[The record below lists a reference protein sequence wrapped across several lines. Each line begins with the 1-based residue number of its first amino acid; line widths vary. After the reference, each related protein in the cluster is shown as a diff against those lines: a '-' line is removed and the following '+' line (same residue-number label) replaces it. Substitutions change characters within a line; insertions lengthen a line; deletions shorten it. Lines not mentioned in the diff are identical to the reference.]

1 MNIMFNNLIENT
13 KSGIIISAGLLVIVI
28 AIPYFILKGMSSITN
43 SLARSWLSGSRVST
57 IIFSI
62 VLSLLAGWAIEEL
75 YNLLFF
81 IYIYSENYFPFTL
94 RMPLLIAII
103 TAWFL
108 LASIWSISSKNKS
121 KSNIA

>member
-75 YNLLFF
+75 YNVLFF
-81 IYIYSENYFPFTL
+81 ISMYSEIYSPFTL
-94 RMPLLIAII
+94 RMPLLIAFVV
-103 TAWFL
+103 AWFL
-108 LASIWSISSKNKS
+108 LASIWIISSKNKS
-121 KSNIA
+121 KSNTA

>member
-81 IYIYSENYFPFTL
+81 IYIYSEN
-94 RMPLLIAII
+94 
-103 TAWFL
+103 
-108 LASIWSISSKNKS
+108 
-121 KSNIA
+121 

>member
-1 MNIMFNNLIENT
+1 MFNNLIENT

-75 YNLLFF
+75 YNVLFF
-81 IYIYSENYFPFTL
+81 ISMYSEIYSPFTL
-94 RMPLLIAII
+94 RMPLLIAFVV
-103 TAWFL
+103 AWFL
-108 LASIWSISSKNKS
+108 LASIWIISSKNKS
-121 KSNIA
+121 KSNTA

>member
-1 MNIMFNNLIENT
+1 MFNNLIENT

>member
-75 YNLLFF
+75 YNVLFF
-81 IYIYSENYFPFTL
+81 ISMYSEIYSPFTL
-94 RMPLLIAII
+94 RMPLLIAFVV
-103 TAWFL
+103 AWFL
-108 LASIWSISSKNKS
+108 LASIWCISSKNKS